1 MSCCF
6 MSTEDVD
13 NGGSSGGDVVGPA
26 SATDNAVVRF
36 DGTTGKLVQNSAVIV
51 DDTNNVTGMTTLT
64 LPNTGLHLF
73 DTDASHDLIIV
84 PGSNL
89 TADRNLTL
97 TTGDA
102 ARTVTISG
110 NTTISQDYSTTG
122 TPQFAKVGIGA
133 AADATRLLLVQ
144 GDVTGGVATF
154 DRLNS
159 TTNTALGTINLKVT
173 SSGDMTDGFGG
184 SFQFCIQDT
193 AAVENI
199 IASVHGVR
207 DGADNS
213 GLLRFQTRALGVS
226 TAVGMWDHTGQF
238 SLTPVLQTT
247 GSPTGLLYTGPANT
261 TLTASVEAT
270 DINFN
275 LARTVQF
282 STGALT
288 TQRAY
293 RIQGT
298 TYTAVGASVFTNG
311 ITLDVEAPI
320 ASTNVTITNNRALRI
335 NGAFELSGSI
345 GDAIIFTGASGS
357 VSRIRQNTTSSG
369 IEIVGNNAAADT
381 SVPDIALR
389 TTVTRTAG
397 NLLEVQD
404 NTVARFRVGFWG
416 GVTIQQKAR
425 TSGLGT
431 SLTITNNNH
440 TAQTLSTEINNISS
454 STYTRQWA
462 TGALTTQR
470 EILWAQPTYSAVGA
484 STFTTAMGMDLQP
497 PTAGTNVTITN
508 LYGLSVGTDVTVGA
522 SAAGTTYRAIR
533 TAAHTLTLTG
543 TTQVT
548 STCGVAG
555 LVINQITV
563 TDASAVTV
571 DAAASIYVA
580 DAPVAAG
587 SVTLTNKYS
596 IWADAGLAR
605 LDAGVVFAGSGQST
619 LSNYT
624 TTTFT
629 PTVSLVGGAAN
640 VTPVYTINSGRYTQI
655 GNICHVRIDLVGD
668 GGAEGGG
675 TGKYTVSLPLTAANV
690 GDEIDVC
697 VGRGRNGAATYY
709 LMYGSIVPAGT
720 TISLDY
726 FNTLATIAN
735 FTGADQSSTTRSV
748 YLEFWYEV

>member
-1 MSCCF
+1 MTLGPILGSG
-6 MSTEDVD
+6 S
-13 NGGSSGGDVVGPA
+13 GGSSAP
-26 SATDNAVVRF
+26 
-36 DGTTGKLVQNSAVIV
+36 
-51 DDTNNVTGMTTLT
+51 
-64 LPNTGLHLF
+64 
-73 DTDASHDLIIV
+73 TDATYV
-84 PGSNL
+84 
-89 TADRNLTL
+89 TL
-97 TTGDA
+97 TTNATLTNERVLTGTSNQVVVTDNGA
-102 ARTVTISG
+102 GSTVVLSLPQSIATS
-110 NTTISQDYSTTG
+110 S
-122 TPQFAKVGIGA
+122 TPQFAKLGIGA
-133 AADATRLLLVQ
+133 AADVTRLLLVQ

-154 DRLNS
+154 DRTNS

-298 TYTAVGASVFTNG
+298 TYAAVGASTFTNG

-345 GDAIIFTGASGS
+345 GDAIIFTGSS
-357 VSRIRQNTTSSG
+357 SSLSTIRQNTTTSG
-369 IEIVGNNAAADT
+369 IQILGNNSASSTA
-381 SVPDIALR
+381 VPDIALGS
-389 TTVTRTAG
+389 TATRTAG
-397 NLLEVQD
+397 NILEVQD
-404 NTVARFRVGFWG
+404 NGVARFRVGFWG

-431 SLTITNNNH
+431 SLAIVNNNH
-440 TAQTLSTEINNISS
+440 TSQTLSTEINNISS

-470 EILWAQPTYSAVGA
+470 EILWAQATYGAVGA
-484 STFTTAMGMDLQP
+484 STFTTCVGTEIQP

-508 LYGLSVGTDVTVGA
+508 LYGLNVGSDATIGA
-522 SAAGTTYRAIR
+522 SAAGSTYRAIR
-533 TAAHTLTLTG
+533 VPAHTLTLTG

-548 STCGVAG
+548 SACGVAG
-555 LVINQITV
+555 LAVNSVTI

-571 DAAASIYVA
+571 DAAASIYVVA
-580 DAPVAAG
+580 APVAAG
-587 SVTLTNKYS
+587 SVTLTNPYS
-596 IWADAGLAR
+596 IWVDAGLTR
-605 LDAGVVFAGSGQST
+605 LDGGVTFAASGQST

-629 PTVSLVGGAAN
+629 PTVTLVGGAAN
-640 VTPVYTINSGRYTQI
+640 TVPVYTINSGRYTQI
-655 GNICHVRIDLVGD
+655 GNICYVRIDLVGD
-668 GGAEGGG
+668 GGAEGAG
-675 TGKYTVSLPLTAANV
+675 TGKFTIALPLTAANV
-690 GDEIDVC
+690 GDEIDIC